1 MKAEERKAGHSE
13 VRNAVITWLAKQA
26 PGEEFFYADVA
37 DELEYQHG
45 SVSAVVNS
53 LMRAAHPV
61 LAPGAKRGWY
71 KVIGKVAGPPAPIAA
86 AQKKTREAVSR
97 LENRTPATTPSLPAP
112 PRDVELMEVLGLL
125 QDGGKMLRDE
135 NGDLWHAERM

>member
-1 MKAEERKAGHSE
+1 MKKEEGRAGHSE

-37 DELEYQHG
+37 DELGYRAP
-45 SVSAVVNS
+45 SVSSVVND
-53 LMRAAHPV
+53 LMRAVHPV
-61 LAPGAKRGWY
+61 LSPGSKRGWY
-71 KVIGKVAGPPAPIAA
+71 KVIGKVAGPPAPIAK
-86 AQKKTREAVSR
+86 AQEKAREAIGRSPV
-97 LENRTPATTPSLPAP
+97 TSLPAP